1 MIRLVIVVIFAGLLS
16 GCFDDLTD
24 IKVFMQE
31 VDARTPRG
39 IDPMPEVKEFAH
51 VKYAGI
57 DMRSPFAKPKAEV
70 IQDKLAQM
78 QDCLQPDRHRSKEP
92 LEKYAV
98 ANLKMKG
105 TLGYED
111 DSWALIQATEDGSL
125 HRVTT
130 GHYMGLSHG
139 KITTVKGDQVQ
150 LLEMVPD
157 GTGCWKHRA
166 TVVDMKDS
174 DESDESD

>member
-1 MIRLVIVVIFAGLLS
+1 MNRLLIVITFTGLLS
-16 GCFDDLTD
+16 GCFDELTD
-24 IKVFMQE
+24 IKAFMQE

-39 IDPMPEVKEFAH
+39 IDPMPHVKEFAH
-51 VKYAGI
+51 VEYAGI
-57 DMRSPFAKPKAEV
+57 EMRSPFSRPKAEV

-78 QDCLQPDRHRSKEP
+78 QDCLQPDRHRNKEP

-98 ANLKMKG
+98 NNLKMKG
-105 TLGYED
+105 TLGYAD

-130 GHYMGLSHG
+130 GNYMGLSHG
-139 KITTVKGDQVQ
+139 KITAVQGDEVQ

-157 GTGCWKHRA
+157 GTGCWKQR
-166 TVVDMKDS
+166 TTIVDMKDS
-174 DESDESD
+174 EESDESD